1 MTQEHKNILLKD
13 LCARLPYGVKVLCLR
28 DFNHTWYNLEMIDIG
43 DDEVYLT
50 TNESYANRYVEIEDV
65 KPYLFP
71 LSRMTEEQKKEY
83 DKIIYRSIE
92 LHHREYSDIVEI
104 DLFDDLQEFYHK
116 NHFDYRG
123 LIQMDLANDAT
134 GLNIY

>member
-1 MTQEHKNILLKD
+1 MTQEEKELLTRD
-13 LCARLPYGVKVLCLR
+13 LSARLPYGVKVLCLR
-28 DFNHTWYNLEMIDIG
+28 DFNHMCYKLEMIDIE
-43 DDEVYLT
+43 DNEVYLT
-50 TNESYANRYVEIEDV
+50 RKESYSNRYVEIEDV

-71 LSRMTEEQKKEY
+71 LDSMTEEQKKEY

-123 LIQMDLANDAT
+123 LIPMDLANDAT